1 MDNSADLFALLGIRG
16 FPFMAHIP
24 KYKVYCIQ
32 NIHMDQL
39 RVPGFDNL
47 QCQQWRSIDKRLVCI
62 VLLRICHRIFT
73 HICLD
78 DNC

>member
-24 KYKVYCIQ
+24 KYKVYYIQ

-47 QCQQWRSIDKRLVCI
+47 QRQ
-62 VLLRICHRIFT
+62 
-73 HICLD
+73 
-78 DNC
+78 

>member
-1 MDNSADLFALLGIRG
+1 MDNSATLFALLGIRG

-24 KYKVYCIQ
+24 KCKVYYIQ

-47 QCQQWRSIDKRLVCI
+47 QCQQWSPIDKRLVCI
-62 VLLRICHRIFT
+62 VLLRVCHRFFT
-73 HICLD
+73 RICLD